1 MTQKWVSVSEACVLL
16 SISKST
22 LYRRIN
28 EGEIESKR
36 EGKQTMCLID
46 VSDASQHETNDTL
59 NNSLQVIEQL
69 SSENEHLRQQVIQ
82 LQENLNGKEADL
94 RRKDEQIA
102 EASHRH
108 DTVVMQ
114 MTRIVEYQQQPF
126 WRKLFQRKQL
136 PPPVDETIMDA
147 ETGGQEAEESNL
159 R

>member
-1 MTQKWVSVSEACVLL
+1 MTQKWVSVSDACVML

-36 EGKQTMCLID
+36 EGKLTMCLID
-46 VSDASQHETNDTL
+46 VPDESQHETSDTFDSL
-59 NNSLQVIEQL
+59 LQVIDQL
-69 SSENEHLRQQVIQ
+69 RSENEHLRQQVIK
-82 LQENLNGKEADL
+82 LQERLDQKDEDL
-94 RRKDEQIA
+94 RKKDEKLA

-114 MTRIVEYQQQPF
+114 LTKIVEYQQQPF

-136 PPPVDETIMDA
+136 PPPVDEIIMDA
-147 ETGGQEAEESNL
+147 ETGGHEEMNGK
-159 R
+159 

>member
-1 MTQKWVSVSEACVLL
+1 MTQKWVSISEACVLL

-36 EGKQTMCLID
+36 DGKQTMCLID
-46 VSDASQHETNDTL
+46 VSDESQHETSDTL
-59 NNSLQVIEQL
+59 NNPLQVIDQIR
-69 SSENEHLRQQVIQ
+69 SENVHLRQQVTQ
-82 LQENLNGKEADL
+82 LQERLNKKDEDL
-94 RRKDEQIA
+94 RRKDEQLA

-147 ETGGQEAEESNL
+147 EVGGKEETK
-159 R
+159 

>member
-28 EGEIESKR
+28 EGEIESTR

-46 VSDASQHETNDTL
+46 VPDESQHETDDTL
-59 NNSLQVIEQL
+59 DNSLQVIEQL
-69 SSENEHLRQQVIQ
+69 RSENEHLRQQVIQ
-82 LQENLNGKEADL
+82 LQERLDEKDTDL
-94 RRKDEQIA
+94 RRKEEQIA

-114 MTRIVEYQQQPF
+114 MTKIVEYQQQPF

-136 PPPVDETIMDA
+136 PPPVDETIMDV
-147 ETGGQEAEESNL
+147 ETGKQEDKNGK
-159 R
+159 

>member
-36 EGKQTMCLID
+36 EGKLTMCLID
-46 VSDASQHETNDTL
+46 VPDGSQYGTNDTL
-59 NNSLQVIEQL
+59 DNSLQVIDQL
-69 SSENEHLRQQVIQ
+69 RSENEHLRQQVIQ
-82 LQENLNGKEADL
+82 LQERLDEKDEDL

-102 EASHRH
+102 EASQRH

-114 MTRIVEYQQQPF
+114 LTKIVEYQQQPF

-136 PPPVDETIMDA
+136 PPPVDEAVMDA
-147 ETGGQEAEESNL
+147 EVDGQKGE
-159 R
+159 

>member
-1 MTQKWVSVSEACVLL
+1 MTQKWVSVSEACILL
-16 SISKST
+16 SISRST

-28 EGEIESKR
+28 ERGIESKR
-36 EGKQTMCLID
+36 EGKHTMCLVD
-46 VSDASQHETNDTL
+46 VPDESQNETIDTL

-69 SSENEHLRQQVIQ
+69 RSENEHLRQQVTQ
-82 LQENLNGKEADL
+82 LQERLDEKDEDL

-108 DTVVMQ
+108 DTVVIQ

-136 PPPVDETIMDA
+136 PPP
-147 ETGGQEAEESNL
+147 G
-159 R
+159 